1 MESKQLEYDVFVRR
15 SWQRSVQICVFSVI
29 VAVLATYLQTRN
41 WPSYYYIESMK
52 SAVAIPLFIAP
63 LASYY
68 VQWLMQRNYKLL
80 MEVERHANYD
90 DLTGLLNRRAF
101 LRESNQQLMM
111 TTKPAVLLGDI
122 DWFKRINDTYGH
134 AAGDAVLVHVAHI
147 LTKTA
152 SDNCLV
158 GRLGGEEFGVFF
170 QWETL
175 KDAQRRAEEFRHAI
189 EGTPCM
195 FEGNSISI
203 TISFGLAIAQEN
215 NTIEGLL
222 RRADTALYRAKDGG
236 RNQTLLAA

>member
-1 MESKQLEYDVFVRR
+1 MKSKQHKYIVFVRR
-15 SWQRSVQICVFSVI
+15 SWQRNIQICIFSLT
-29 VAVLATYLQTRN
+29 VAVVANYFQTRN

-63 LASYY
+63 IASYY
-68 VQWLMQRNYKLL
+68 FQWLMLRNYRLH

-101 LRESNQQLMM
+101 LRESNRQLMA
-111 TTKPAVLLGDI
+111 TSKPAVLLGDI
-122 DWFKRINDTYGH
+122 DWFKRINDTLGH
-134 AAGDAVLVHVAHI
+134 AAGDAVLTHIAQI
-147 LTKTA
+147 LTNIA

-158 GRLGGEEFGVFF
+158 GRLGGEEFAVFF
-170 QWETL
+170 QWESL
-175 KDAQRRAEEFRHAI
+175 IDARRKAEEFRQAI
-189 EGTPCM
+189 EGAPCL

-215 NTIEGLL
+215 STIEVLL
-222 RRADTALYRAKDGG
+222 RRADAALYRAKDSG

>member
-1 MESKQLEYDVFVRR
+1 MESKQLEYNVFVRR
-15 SWQRSVQICVFSVI
+15 NWLRSIQICVASI
-29 VAVLATYLQTRN
+29 ITAVVATYLQTRN

-63 LASYY
+63 IASYY
-68 VQWLMQRNYKLL
+68 VQWLMQRNYRLL

-101 LRESNQQLMM
+101 LRESNQQLL
-111 TTKPAVLLGDI
+111 TTTRPAVLLGDI
-122 DWFKRINDTYGH
+122 DWFKRINDTLGH
-134 AAGDAVLVHVAHI
+134 AAGDAVLLHI
-147 LTKTA
+147 AQVLTKTA

-158 GRLGGEEFGVFF
+158 GRLGGEEFAVFF

-175 KDAQRRAEEFRHAI
+175 NDARKKAEEFRHAI
-189 EGTPCM
+189 EGTPCL
-195 FEGNSISI
+195 FEGKSISI

-222 RRADTALYRAKDGG
+222 RRADTALYRAKDSG